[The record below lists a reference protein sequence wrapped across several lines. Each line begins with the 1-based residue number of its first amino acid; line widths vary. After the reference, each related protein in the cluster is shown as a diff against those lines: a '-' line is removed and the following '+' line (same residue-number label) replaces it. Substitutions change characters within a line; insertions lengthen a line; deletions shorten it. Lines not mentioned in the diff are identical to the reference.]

1 MPEIS
6 TLLLFAATTFLVAIT
21 PGPDQI
27 YIATRSMA
35 QGFGAG
41 LVSALGIYTGIVLHI
56 VAVVLGLSVV
66 LAASPLA
73 FGLMQVGGSSYLIY
87 LGIRT
92 LLQPSPKNE
101 NQKNNSP
108 ENTLALESLQPIK
121 LSKIYLDGIIINVLN
136 PKAMLFFLA
145 LLPQFVDPNL
155 GNIRIQML
163 YLGLVAIA
171 VGFPVDAGIG
181 LLFAT
186 LKQWLYKHK
195 RIRGLAIQLG
205 KWFTGLI
212 FIALGLNTAISFFK

>member
-1 MPEIS
+1 MPELS
-6 TLLLFAATTFLVAIT
+6 TLLLFAATTFFVAIT

-35 QGFGAG
+35 QGLGAG
-41 LVSALGIYTGIVLHI
+41 LVSALGIYTGILLHI

-73 FGLMQVGGSSYLIY
+73 FGVMQVGGSSYLIY

-92 LLQPSPKNE
+92 LLQPTPKTE
-101 NQKNNSP
+101 EQVKLTP
-108 ENTLALESLQPIK
+108 TQPLK
-121 LSKIYLDGIIINVLN
+121 LSKVYLDGIIINVLN

-163 YLGLVAIA
+163 YLGLVAII

-181 LLFAT
+181 LLFAS
-186 LKQWLYKHK
+186 LRQWLYKHNQV
-195 RIRGLAIQLG
+195 RQLAMLLG
-205 KWFTGLI
+205 KWVTGLI
-212 FIALGLNTAISFFK
+212 FIALGLNTAISFFR